1 MTLLSSTNTYY
12 EIRFGYTRYVHN
24 IVLLANYYSNCSES
38 KNYIVTVGDG
48 TGTNVRNNHLVFDYS
63 NAGLLAEYGVSFKV
77 AYAGKSVG
85 IIRKDTSTRLS
96 FSWIGIFT
104 TATNCTGTFA
114 WTDSRTDW
122 PEKILISTT

>member
-12 EIRFGYTRYVHN
+12 EIRFGSTRYVHN
-24 IVLLANYYSNCSES
+24 IVLLANYWDSCSES
-38 KNYIVTVGDG
+38 KNYRVTVGDE
-48 TGTNVRNNHLVFDYS
+48 TGANVKDNHEVFDYS
-63 NAGLLAEYGVSFKV
+63 NASQYGVSFKV

-85 IIRKDTSTRLS
+85 IIRKENNKKLS